1 MNGLE
6 LIEGLLAGVESQ
18 SASNHGSAPDEE
30 LAAKEDDVHR
40 SSSSRAAPV
49 HTKSL
54 SPRFQ
59 LPFPPPPPSSYYSFI
74 ILIHSCLK
82 LVSTLL
88 PFSSLVDQINGLE

>member
-1 MNGLE
+1 MKGLE
-6 LIEGLLAGVESQ
+6 LIEGLLAGVECQ

-40 SSSSRAAPV
+40 SSSSRGAPV

-59 LPFPPPPPSSYYSFI
+59 LPSPPLRVLIIHSLFSFI
-74 ILIHSCLK
+74 
-82 LVSTLL
+82 LVS
-88 PFSSLVDQINGLE
+88 S